1 MPLALRLATFNLEN
15 LDDKPG
21 LVPPLEERIEILRP
35 QLARL
40 RVDVLCLQE
49 VNGQQMDRHAPRT
62 LAALD
67 RLLAGLPYEHFTRAA
82 TESRQGHGALDVH
95 NLVILSRFPIRATT
109 QLRHDLVPPPAYQM
123 VTALPPAVDKAP
135 IEWDRPIL
143 HAALDLGAGRT
154 FHVVNVHL
162 RAPLASFVPGRKHGA
177 FAWTDTAA
185 WAEGYFIASIKR
197 AGQAFETRLLVDRL
211 LDADRHALIAVC
223 GDFNADLREV
233 PVRMIVAA
241 EADTGS
247 GALAHRAMVPLEQ
260 SVPEAARYSVV
271 HGGRV
276 AMIDHVLVSRAL
288 LASYRG
294 AEVHNEGLFD
304 EVSTPPVE
312 RPPDSFHAP
321 VVVEFVFED

>member
-21 LVPPLEERIEILRP
+21 LDPSLEERMEVLRP
-35 QLARL
+35 QLSRL
-40 RVDVLCLQE
+40 RADVLCLQE
-49 VNGQQMDRHAPRT
+49 VNGQQSDRHAPRT

-67 RLLAGLPYEHFTRAA
+67 RLLAGLPYEHFARAA

-95 NLVILSRFPIRATT
+95 NLVILSRFPIRART
-109 QLRHDLVPPPAYQM
+109 QLWHDLAPAPTYRMTTAVPAATGA
-123 VTALPPAVDKAP
+123 TA

-143 HAALDLGAGRT
+143 HAALDLGSGRT
-154 FHVVNVHL
+154 LHVVNVHL
-162 RAPLASFVPGRKHGA
+162 RAPLASFVPGRKRGA

-185 WAEGYFIASIKR
+185 WAEGFFIASMKR
-197 AGQAFETRLLVDRL
+197 AGQAFEARLFVDRL
-211 LDADRHALIAVC
+211 LDGDRHALIAVC

-233 PVRMIVAA
+233 PVRMIVAS

-247 GALAHRAMVPLEQ
+247 GELAYRAMVPLEQ

-276 AMIDHVLVSRAL
+276 AMIDHVLVSRSL
-288 LASYRG
+288 LASYRS
-294 AEVHNEGLFD
+294 AEIHNEGLFD

-321 VVVEFVFED
+321 VVVEFVFAD

>member
-15 LDDKPG
+15 LDDRPG
-21 LVPPLEERIEILRP
+21 LVPSLDDRIEVLRP
-35 QLARL
+35 QLLRL
-40 RVDVLCLQE
+40 RADVLCLQE
-49 VNGQQMDRHAPRT
+49 VNGQQAGRHAPRT

-67 RLLAGLPYEHFTRAA
+67 RLLADSPYAHFARAA
-82 TESRQGHGALDVH
+82 TESRQGHGVFDVH

-109 QLRHDLVPPPAYQM
+109 QLRHELAPPPAYRLT
-123 VTALPPAVDKAP
+123 TAVPAAGSAAP
-135 IEWDRPIL
+135 VEWDRPIL
-143 HAALDLGAGRT
+143 HAELDLGEDRT
-154 FHVVNVHL
+154 LHVINVHL
-162 RAPLASFVPGRKHGA
+162 RAPLASFVPGRKRGA

-185 WAEGYFIASIKR
+185 WAEGFFIASMKR
-197 AGQAFETRLLVDRL
+197 AGQAFETRLLVDRIF
-211 LDADRHALIAVC
+211 DADRHALIAVC

-233 PVRMIVAA
+233 PVRMIVAS

-247 GALAHRAMVPLEQ
+247 GDLAYRAMVPLEQ

-294 AEVHNEGLFD
+294 AEIHNEGLFD

-321 VVVEFVFED
+321 VVTEFVIP